1 MFEQEN
7 AGVMHHAVEIR
18 YPFLD
23 LRIVEYLLGLPPF
36 PWFFQK
42 MLLRESMA
50 GRLPERVRT
59 RRKTPMQG
67 DPIAAQ
73 FRKTGGELPKQMRWD
88 TNVDQYINR
97 SEMVVPH
104 GNMDTEQLSS
114 ALRPYCLNYWLK
126 SAGRIRHET
135 VAETG
140 NGKAR

>member
-1 MFEQEN
+1 
-7 AGVMHHAVEIR
+7 
-18 YPFLD
+18 
-23 LRIVEYLLGLPPF
+23 
-36 PWFFQK
+36 
-42 MLLRESMA
+42 
-50 GRLPERVRT
+50 
-59 RRKTPMQG
+59 MQG